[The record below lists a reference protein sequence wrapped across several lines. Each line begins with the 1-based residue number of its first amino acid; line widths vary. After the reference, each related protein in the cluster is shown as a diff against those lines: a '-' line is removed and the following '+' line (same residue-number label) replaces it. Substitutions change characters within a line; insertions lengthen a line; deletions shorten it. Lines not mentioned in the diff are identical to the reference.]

1 MTGMGRSL
9 PKGKMILLPYK
20 ASIYYGMPALV
31 KNTDTHEILEQI
43 TSDFE
48 RMKEKYQV
56 IGEVRGLGS
65 MIGLEFVKD
74 RETKEPAPEM
84 VKEIINSCFEE
95 GIILINAG
103 LLGNVIRFLPPLVM
117 TIEQA
122 EYGMDVLDKEISK
135 IAK

>member
-1 MTGMGRSL
+1 MREN
-9 PKGKMILLPYK
+9 K
-20 ASIYYGMPALV
+20 
-31 KNTDTHEILEQI
+31 
-43 TSDFE
+43 